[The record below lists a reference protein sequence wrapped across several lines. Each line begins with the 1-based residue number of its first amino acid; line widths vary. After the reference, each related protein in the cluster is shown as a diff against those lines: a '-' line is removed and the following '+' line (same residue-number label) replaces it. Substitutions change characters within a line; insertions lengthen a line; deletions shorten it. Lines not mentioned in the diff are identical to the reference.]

1 MDIMQTM
8 NNMEQ
13 LRKKCVI
20 SKVAGIALTVFGTFL
35 LCTMRFNYEIIF
47 FIMALILMLTGVAV
61 MKLFDKEKMQFQFLY
76 KNTFAKGVLDS
87 IFSDVVCNWE
97 IGFHPQQI
105 EGIGLI
111 RMGNRIH
118 SEDYVSGTYQGVKFE
133 QADVVVKHVVRSGKS
148 THTYTY
154 FEGRVFSFDF
164 PKTDYWSVAVFSK
177 SFTYSGALQ
186 NLRHDKVEMESK
198 EFNRNFIVRAMRPV
212 DAFYVLKPQVMECI
226 SNLYSHYGNV
236 AIRYVGGKMYVAIN
250 LAGNAFDGDIYK
262 KIIYA
267 EEVDKIRRDCSVII
281 DVIKSLNV

>member
-20 SKVAGIALTVFGTFL
+20 GKVTGIGLSVVGVFL
-35 LCTMRFNYEIIF
+35 LCSMWFNFEIAFLMMAVIF
-47 FIMALILMLTGVAV
+47 MLAGAAA
-61 MKLFDKEKMQFQFLY
+61 MKVSARDNKQFQYLY

-97 IGFHPQQI
+97 YGFNPHQI

-111 RMGNRIH
+111 RIGNKMY

-133 QADVVVKHVVRSGKS
+133 QADVVVKNVVRTGKH

-177 SFTYSGALQ
+177 SFVYSGALQ

-198 EFNRNFIVRAMRPV
+198 DFNRNFIVRAMRPV

-250 LAGNAFDGDIYK
+250 LAGNAFDGNVYK

-281 DVIKSLNV
+281 DVIQSLNV

>member
-20 SKVAGIALTVFGTFL
+20 GKVTGIALMACGMCLMYVMSDSVGSELFILSAILIAAGIPI
-35 LCTMRFNYEIIF
+35 MRVS
-47 FIMALILMLTGVAV
+47 A
-61 MKLFDKEKMQFQFLY
+61 KDSKQFQYLY
-76 KNTFAKGVLDS
+76 KNTFAKGVLES
-87 IFSDVVCNWE
+87 IFSDIMCNWE
-97 IGFHPQQI
+97 YGFMENQI
-105 EGIGLI
+105 EGTGLMK
-111 RMGNRIH
+111 MGNRFH
-118 SEDYVSGTYQGVKFE
+118 SEDYVSGTYQGIKFE
-133 QADVVVKHVVRSGKS
+133 QSDVIVKKVVRTGKS

-177 SFTYSGALQ
+177 SFMYDGALQ

-198 EFNRNFIVRAMRPV
+198 DFNKNFIVRAMRPV

-236 AIRYVGGKMYVAIN
+236 AIRYFGGKMYVAIN
-250 LAGNAFDGDIYK
+250 LSGNAFDGDVFK
-262 KIIYA
+262 KIVYA
-267 EEVDKIRRDCSVII
+267 EEVDKIKRDCNVII
-281 DVIKSLNV
+281 DVIQSLSV